1 MHIECVTTGV
11 KTSVSPAQANPTCKS
26 VLVLSQ
32 PLLSLAFVHCYP
44 CPDELVES
52 IQVLGTIPFRGEG
65 VSPWVRSRGGG
76 SPPGLLWRQRVTWK
90 TQCSDVSP
98 RRKIFKG
105 V

>member
-52 IQVLGTIPFRGEG
+52 IQVLGTIPFRG
-65 VSPWVRSRGGG
+65 GGG
-76 SPPGLLWRQRVTWK
+76 CLLGSGQGGVGRPPGCCGGRE
-90 TQCSDVSP
+90 
-98 RRKIFKG
+98 
-105 V
+105 

>member
-52 IQVLGTIPFRGEG
+52 IQVLGTIPFREGGG
-65 VSPWVRSRGGG
+65 VSLGQVKGGWVAPRVAVEAESNMEN
-76 SPPGLLWRQRVTWK
+76 SMLWRQPEEE
-90 TQCSDVSP
+90 D
-98 RRKIFKG
+98 I
-105 V
+105 

>member
-44 CPDELVES
+44 CPDELVQS
-52 IQVLGTIPFRGEG
+52 IQVLGTIPFRGGKKGGCLLGSGQGG
-65 VSPWVRSRGGG
+65 VGR
-76 SPPGLLWRQRVTWK
+76 PPGCCGGRE
-90 TQCSDVSP
+90 
-98 RRKIFKG
+98 
-105 V
+105 

>member
-52 IQVLGTIPFRGEG
+52 IQVLGTIPFRGG
-65 VSPWVRSRGGG
+65 VCLLGSGQGGVG
-76 SPPGLLWRQRVTWK
+76 RPPGCCGGRE
-90 TQCSDVSP
+90 
-98 RRKIFKG
+98 
-105 V
+105 

>member
-52 IQVLGTIPFRGEG
+52 IQVLGTIPFRGGG
-65 VSPWVRSRGGG
+65 VSLGQVKGGWVAPRVAVEAESNMEN
-76 SPPGLLWRQRVTWK
+76 SMLWRQPEEE
-90 TQCSDVSP
+90 D
-98 RRKIFKG
+98 I
-105 V
+105 

>member
-52 IQVLGTIPFRGEG
+52 IQVLGTIPFREGG
-65 VSPWVRSRGGG
+65 VSPWVRSRGGR
-76 SPPGLLWRQRVTWK
+76 PPGCCGGRE
-90 TQCSDVSP
+90 
-98 RRKIFKG
+98 
-105 V
+105 

>member
-32 PLLSLAFVHCYP
+32 PLLSLAFVLCYP

-52 IQVLGTIPFRGEG
+52 IQVLGTIPFRGGGG
-65 VSPWVRSRGGG
+65 VSLGQVKGGVG
-76 SPPGLLWRQRVTWK
+76 RPPGCCGGRE
-90 TQCSDVSP
+90 
-98 RRKIFKG
+98 
-105 V
+105 